1 MSAYKIEAGTAQH
14 IGSRHLQTDRTALYT
29 AARAP
34 GYVMAV
40 LADGLGATVAAEQVL
55 HTSKQLLDEY
65 RPGDSASLPRLKD
78 LLRNIAQEAH
88 DVIVMNPVVA
98 TGDPQATVAALILTP
113 QGQAVWA
120 HVGDSR
126 IYRFTGE
133 HCAERSG
140 DTAYVEHLVNVDK
153 LPPEAAKKHR
163 STRMLT
169 NVLGN
174 RQKLPFVTTGE
185 HLQLVAGDTFLLCS
199 DGLWQYFTDA
209 ELGAVLGRSTPRQA
223 SEKLIGKAMERAKG
237 KGDNCTMAIIKLVA
251 PPTEAPGYTV
261 QRMGKAV

>member
-14 IGSRHLQTDRTALYT
+14 IGSRSLQTDRAALYT
-29 AARAP
+29 AARSP

-40 LADGLGATVAAEQVL
+40 LADGLGSAAAAEQVL

-65 RPGDSASLPRLKD
+65 RAGEKANLPRLKD
-78 LLRNIAQEAH
+78 LLRSVAQEAH
-88 DVIVMNPVVA
+88 DIIVMSPVA
-98 TGDPQATVAALILTP
+98 GGEPQATMLVLILTP

-126 IYRFTGE
+126 LYRFSGE
-133 HCAERSG
+133 QCSG
-140 DTAYVEHLVNVDK
+140 RTNDLDYVQHLVEHDR
-153 LPPEAAKKHR
+153 LPMEAAKKHR
-163 STRMLT
+163 STRMLV

-174 RQKLPFVTTGE
+174 RQKAPYVTTGDQAG
-185 HLQLVAGDTFLLCS
+185 LQAGDSFLLAS

-209 ELGAVLGRSTPRQA
+209 ELGAVISRATPRQA
-223 SEKLIGKAMERAKG
+223 SEKLINKAIERAKG

-251 PPTEAPGYTV
+251 PPTEAPSYTV
-261 QRMGKAV
+261 QKLGKAV

>member
-14 IGSRHLQTDRTALYT
+14 IGSRSLQTDRAALYT

-40 LADGLGATVAAEQVL
+40 LADGLGSAAAAEQVL

-65 RPGDSASLPRLKD
+65 RAGEKANVLRLQD
-78 LLRNIAQEAH
+78 LLRTVAQEAH
-88 DVIVMNPVVA
+88 DVIAMSPA
-98 TGDPQATVAALILTP
+98 TAGEPQSTMLVLMLTP

-126 IYRFTGE
+126 LYRFSGE
-133 HCAERSG
+133 QCIGRSN
-140 DTAYVEHLVNVDK
+140 DHDYVQHLVDHDK
-153 LPPEAAKKHR
+153 LPLEAAKKHR
-163 STRMLT
+163 STRMLM
-169 NVLGN
+169 NALGN
-174 RQKLPFVTTGE
+174 RQKAPFVTVGDQQG
-185 HLQLVAGDTFLLCS
+185 LKAGDAFLLAS

-209 ELGAVLGRSTPRQA
+209 ELGMVISRATPRLA
-223 SEKLIGKAMERAKG
+223 SEKLINKAIERAKG

-251 PPTEAPGYTV
+251 PPTEAPSYTV

>member
-14 IGSRHLQTDRTALYT
+14 IGGRSQQTDRAALYT

-40 LADGLGATVAAEQVL
+40 LADGLGSAAAAEQVL

-65 RPGDSASLPRLKD
+65 RAGEKANLPRLHD
-78 LLRNIAQEAH
+78 LLRTVAQEAH
-88 DVIVMNPVVA
+88 DVIAMHPA
-98 TGDPQATVAALILTP
+98 GAGEPQATMLVLMLAP

-126 IYRFTGE
+126 LYRFCGE
-133 HCAERSG
+133 QCIGRSN
-140 DTAYVEHLVNVDK
+140 DQDYVQHLVEHDK
-153 LPPEAAKKHR
+153 LPLEAAKKHR
-163 STRMLT
+163 STRMLM
-169 NVLGN
+169 NALGN
-174 RQKLPFVTTGE
+174 RQKPPFVTVGDQPD
-185 HLQLVAGDTFLLCS
+185 LKAGDAFLLAS

-209 ELGAVLGRSTPRQA
+209 ELGMVINRATPRQA
-223 SEKLIGKAMERAKG
+223 AEKLINKAIERAKG
-237 KGDNCTMAIIKLVA
+237 KGDNCTMAIVKLVT
-251 PPTEAPGYTV
+251 PPTEAPSYTV